1 MDHNPQTEI
10 ILHERDL
17 EIEWFSGTGAGGQ
30 HRNKHQNSCRLRHV
44 PSGVVVSAQSRSRA
58 NSLNEATAELKRR
71 LTENTNS
78 SIREKNSSVR
88 KEQVGSGQRG
98 DKVRTIQFQN
108 NTAVD
113 HRNNKRITAEAYLK
127 GNMNLLW

>member
-1 MDHNPQTEI
+1 
-10 ILHERDL
+10 
-17 EIEWFSGTGAGGQ
+17 
-30 HRNKHQNSCRLRHV
+30 
-44 PSGVVVSAQSRSRA
+44 
-58 NSLNEATAELKRR
+58 

-113 HRNNKRITAEAYLK
+113 HRTNKRITAEAYLK